1 MFITIG
7 VIVAMVL
14 YGVFIFIISHKAGN
28 ATENEA
34 EFAVA
39 GRNVGSIALLGT
51 MCLSIWSALAFFGYG
66 AALYRDGIGYFAG
79 AVGAF
84 FVGIYAPTIMYRL
97 WLLGKKYNYVS
108 PGDYFMHRYNSKFL
122 KMLISIILVVCVIP
136 YISVQITGVANGIV
150 TTTEGKIG
158 FWVVVAILTV
168 YIVFH
173 VLKGGNKAVV
183 GTDTFAGFVGVGIAI
198 LTTIVLIVAI
208 PGDLVSAAKEIVK
221 TNPEVL
227 QMTGGYATFTGF
239 FALAISAGMS
249 IIAWPHI
256 FVRSYMAKDEKVFH
270 VMGTAFPILEIIAF
284 GCFLLQGI
292 YAGRV
297 AYPSLD
303 TAESD
308 VVIPMMALN
317 YAPAILVI
325 LLVIG
330 VFAFGLSTADS
341 QLVVASTIIDH
352 DMIGDKGKQNKDG
365 KTRNYVQL
373 SIGILMIIVLIV
385 VKFRPAALV
394 TYAYGFCGPGFAQL
408 MPAMIG
414 GLYWKRATKEGAIAG
429 TLAGAIAVVVT
440 LFIYNPIPSFGPILW
455 GLLINLILF
464 IVVSL
469 CTKQD
474 DRAAKEINEP
484 LTRFFSTRNTVGYK
498 VCIVLIAAI
507 FVQLIVVSPYLPG
520 TILFGWC
527 PLPLFN
533 YIIGAIELA
542 VVGFF
547 FAKNRLYERDG
558 SKKAF

>member
-1 MFITIG
+1 M
-7 VIVAMVL
+7 
-14 YGVFIFIISHKAGN
+14 
-28 ATENEA
+28 
-34 EFAVA
+34 
-39 GRNVGSIALLGT
+39 
-51 MCLSIWSALAFFGYG
+51 
-66 AALYRDGIGYFAG
+66 
-79 AVGAF
+79 
-84 FVGIYAPTIMYRL
+84 
-97 WLLGKKYNYVS
+97 
-108 PGDYFMHRYNSKFL
+108 
-122 KMLISIILVVCVIP
+122 
-136 YISVQITGVANGIV
+136 
-150 TTTEGKIG
+150 
-158 FWVVVAILTV
+158 
-168 YIVFH
+168 
-173 VLKGGNKAVV
+173 
-183 GTDTFAGFVGVGIAI
+183 
-198 LTTIVLIVAI
+198 
-208 PGDLVSAAKEIVK
+208 
-221 TNPEVL
+221 
-227 QMTGGYATFTGF
+227 
-239 FALAISAGMS
+239 
-249 IIAWPHI
+249 
-256 FVRSYMAKDEKVFH
+256 
-270 VMGTAFPILEIIAF
+270 
-284 GCFLLQGI
+284 
-292 YAGRV
+292 
-297 AYPSLD
+297 
-303 TAESD
+303 
-308 VVIPMMALN
+308 VIPMMALN

>member
-7 VIVAMVL
+7 VIIAIVL
-14 YGVFIFIISHKAGN
+14 YGVFIFWISHKAGD
-28 ATENEA
+28 ATGSHHD
-34 EFAVA
+34 FAVA

-66 AALYRDGIGYFAG
+66 AGLYRDGIGYFAG

-108 PGDYFMHRYNSKFL
+108 PGDYFIHRYESKFL
-122 KMLISIILVVCVIP
+122 KYLISIICIVCIIP
-136 YISVQITGVANGIV
+136 YISVQVTGVANGIV
-150 TTTEGKIG
+150 TTTQGKIG

-168 YIVFH
+168 YIVLH

-208 PGDLVSAAKEIVK
+208 PGDLVSAAKDIVK

-227 QMTGGYATFTGF
+227 QMTGPYATFTGF
-239 FALAISAGMS
+239 LALAISAGMS

-256 FVRSYMAKDEKVFH
+256 FVRSYMARDEKVFKT
-270 VMGTAFPILEIIAF
+270 MGVAFPILELVAF

-297 AYPSLD
+297 AYPNLEG
-303 TAESD
+303 AESD
-308 VVIPMMALN
+308 IVIPMMALN
-317 YAPAILVI
+317 YAPAILAI

-352 DMIGDKGKQNKDG
+352 DMIGDRAKKDG
-365 KTRNYVQL
+365 VSGVKVTQI
-373 SIGILMIIVLIV
+373 SIGILMILVLIV
-385 VKFRPAALV
+385 VKFRPAFLV
-394 TYAYGFCGPGFAQL
+394 TYAYGFSGPGFAQL

-414 GLYWKRATKEGAIAG
+414 GLYWKRATKAGAISG
-429 TLAGAIAVVVT
+429 TLAGALTVLFT
-440 LFIYNPIPSFGPILW
+440 LFVYNPLPSIQPILW
-455 GLLINLILF
+455 GLGINTLLY

-469 CTKQD
+469 FTKPVEK
-474 DRAAKEINEP
+474 AVKEINEP
-484 LTRFFSTRNTVGYK
+484 LSAFFATRNTAGHK
-498 VCIVLIAAI
+498 VLLVLIVLVFI
-507 FVQLIVVSPYLPG
+507 QLIVLSPYMPA

-527 PLPLFN
+527 PAGLFN
-533 YIIGAIELA
+533 YICGAIELA
-542 VVGFF
+542 VIGYFF
-547 FAKNRLYERDG
+547 CKNRLYEKDG
-558 SKKAF
+558 SKKEF

>member
-7 VIVAMVL
+7 VLVALLL
-14 YGVFIFIISHKAGN
+14 YGVFIFWISHRAGD
-28 ATENEA
+28 ATESHTEY
-34 EFAVA
+34 AVA
-39 GRNVGSIALLGT
+39 GRNVGSVALLGT

-66 AALYRDGIGYFAG
+66 AGLYRDGIGYFAG

-84 FVGIYAPTIMYRL
+84 FVGIYAPTVMYRL

-108 PGDYFMHRYNSKFL
+108 PGDYFIHRYSSKFL
-122 KMLISIILVVCVIP
+122 KNLISIICIVCIIP
-136 YISVQITGVANGIV
+136 YIAVQVTGVANGIV
-150 TTTEGKIG
+150 TTTQGKIG
-158 FWVVVAILTV
+158 FWAVVAILTV
-168 YIVFH
+168 YIIFH

-183 GTDTFAGFVGVGIAI
+183 GTDTFAGFIGVGIAI

-227 QMTGGYATFTGF
+227 QMTGPYATFSGF
-239 FALAISAGMS
+239 LALAISAGMS

-256 FVRSYMAKDEKVFH
+256 FVRSYMAKDENVFKT
-270 VMGTAFPILEIIAF
+270 MGIAFPLMEIVAF

-297 AYPSLD
+297 AYPSLG
-303 TAESD
+303 TEESD
-308 VVIPMMALN
+308 IVIPLMALN
-317 YAPAILVI
+317 YAPGILAI

-352 DMIGDKGKQNKDG
+352 DMIGEKKDG
-365 KTRNYVQL
+365 KNGVKYTQL
-373 SIGILMIIVLIV
+373 AIGILMVLVLIV
-385 VKFRPAALV
+385 VKFRPAFLV

-429 TLAGAIAVVVT
+429 TLAGAAAVLIT
-440 LFIYNPIPSFGPILW
+440 LFVYNPLPSISPILW
-455 GLLINLILF
+455 GLGINLILY
-464 IVVSL
+464 VVISL
-469 CTKQD
+469 CTKADHQ
-474 DRAAKEINEP
+474 AAKEINEP
-484 LTRFFSTRNTVGYK
+484 LSKFFATRNTAAHK
-498 VCIVLIAAI
+498 VLMILIVLV
-507 FVQLIVVSPYLPG
+507 FVQLIVLSPYMPN

-527 PLPLFN
+527 PLALFN
-533 YIIGAIELA
+533 YICGAIELS
-542 VVGFF
+542 VIGYFF
-547 FAKNRLYERDG
+547 CKNRLYEPDG
-558 SKKAF
+558 RKKEF